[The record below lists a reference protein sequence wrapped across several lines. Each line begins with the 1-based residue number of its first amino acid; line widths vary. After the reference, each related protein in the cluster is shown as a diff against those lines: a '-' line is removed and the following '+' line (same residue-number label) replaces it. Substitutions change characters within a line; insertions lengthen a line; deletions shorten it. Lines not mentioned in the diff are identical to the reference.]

1 MPIIISAGWILLTT
15 QRVWHMM
22 SRSSGTTY
30 TTAAARDMGHRR
42 RYRAAAI
49 GAGLA
54 VLLTVAACSSS
65 KSPSGNTAST
75 TPAGNASSTASAG
88 GGASSAPASSSAPK
102 STTSVTMGFNSTPDE
117 AYLPLVMAMQTMSK
131 SYDVKQSITFGSDD
145 LALQALSQ
153 NKVQF
158 LSDSLPPTA
167 SAVAKLPNIVVIGA
181 RANNQWD
188 FVSKNSITD
197 CSQLDGKKLGLF
209 SKGGVSTAYVNLY
222 FQKNCPNV
230 KPQTIITP
238 DSTLRRQALVA
249 GQLDATPLQASDA
262 VQVLSTGS
270 DKFHELANFATVF
283 PTIGRDVVLTTK
295 EMVEQHPDQVVA
307 FLSAQLQAIRSIYAD
322 PNAGITATQ
331 SLLKD
336 SVSGD
341 VSGVVNYFVS
351 HKLWCANGGLADSNI
366 ADSLTTFGQGGFL
379 PKDITVTQLVN
390 DGPMKQALAA
400 IGPSSAT
407 SC

>member
-1 MPIIISAGWILLTT
+1 MPIIITAGWILLTT

-22 SRSSGTTY
+22 SRSWGTTDAI
-30 TTAAARDMGHRR
+30 AAAGNAIHRR
-42 RYRAAAI
+42 RHKAAAVC
-49 GAGLA
+49 AGVA
-54 VLLTVAACSSS
+54 VLLTAAACSSS
-65 KSPSGNTAST
+65 KSTSGNTAST
-75 TPAGNASSTASAG
+75 PPAGNTSSSTAS
-88 GGASSAPASSSAPK
+88 GAPSTAPSSSSLPK

-117 AYLPLVMAMQTMSK
+117 AYLPLVMAMQTMSTT
-131 SYDVKQSITFGSDD
+131 YDVKQSITFGSDD

-158 LSDSLPPTA
+158 LSDSLPPVA
-167 SAVAKLPNIVVIGA
+167 SAIAKLPNIVVIGA

-188 FVSKNSITD
+188 FLAKNSITD
-197 CSQLDGKKLGLF
+197 CTQLDGKKLGLF
-209 SKGGVSTAYVNLY
+209 SAGGVSTAYVNLY
-222 FQKNCPNV
+222 FSKNCPNV
-230 KPQTIITP
+230 KPQKIITP

-262 VQVLSTGS
+262 VQVLSTSS

-283 PTIGRDVVLTTK
+283 PNIGRDVVLTTK
-295 EMVEQHPDQVVA
+295 EMIEQHPDQVVA
-307 FLSAQLQAIRSIYAD
+307 FLVAQLQAIRSIYAD
-322 PNAGITATQ
+322 TNAGVTATQ
-331 SLLKD
+331 NLLK
-336 SVSGD
+336 SAVSGD

-379 PKDITVTQLVN
+379 PTSVTVAQLVN
-390 DGPMKQALAA
+390 DGPLKQALAQV
-400 IGPSSAT
+400 GQSSAT